1 MDGARV
7 DALTRALTDIRSRRG
22 ALASMLAGLLGLLGL
37 TEAAAKKKQ
46 KKDKKPKKGNKSK
59 KGSKGNKSRGKGGG
73 GKPPV
78 DPGDGSE
85 GALDPEEAAFFTLL
99 NNHRAA
105 NGRPPLGHNGKLG
118 AAAEAHSLDMA
129 SNNFFDHVGSGG
141 STPESRMIAHGYTP
155 GANAENIAAGNASA
169 QATFTQWQNS
179 PDHNATMLSS
189 AYTETGIGRAYDPS
203 SVYGWYWTNTFAKP
217 A

>member
-1 MDGARV
+1 MDDARA
-7 DALTRALTDIRSRRG
+7 DALTRALTPLRSRRG
-22 ALASMLAGLLGLLGL
+22 ALASMLGGALGLLGL
-37 TEAAAKKKQ
+37 AETAAKKK
-46 KKDKKPKKGNKSK
+46 KKGKKPKKGK
-59 KGSKGNKSRGKGGG
+59 KGNQGNQGNKGRGNNGG

-85 GALDPEEAAFFTLL
+85 AALDPEEAAFFTLL

-105 NGRPPLGHNGKLG
+105 NGRSPLGHDGKLG

-129 SNNFFDHVGSGG
+129 SNGFFDHVNLAGDDW
-141 STPESRMIAHGYTP
+141 EDRIIAHGYSP
-155 GANAENIAAGNASA
+155 GANAENIAAGNSSA
-169 QATFTQWQNS
+169 QATFTQWKNS
-179 PDHNATMLSS
+179 SLHNANMLSS

-203 SVYGWYWTNTFAKP
+203 SAYGWYWTNTFAKP

>member
-7 DALTRALTDIRSRRG
+7 DALTRALTAIRSRRG
-22 ALASMLAGLLGLLGL
+22 ALASILGGALGLLGS
-37 TEAAAKKKQ
+37 TEAAARKKKS
-46 KKDKKPKKGNKSK
+46 KKSKKGKKGNK
-59 KGSKGNKSRGKGGG
+59 GRGKGSGG
-73 GKPPV
+73 TPPV

-85 GALDPEEAAFFTLL
+85 AALDAEEAAFFTLL

-105 NGRPPLGHNGKLG
+105 NGRPALGHQSQLG

-129 SNNFFDHVGSGG
+129 TNGFFDHVNLAGDDWKD
-141 STPESRMIAHGYTP
+141 RIIAHGYSP
-155 GANAENIAAGNASA
+155 GANAENIAAGNSSA
-169 QATFTQWQNS
+169 QATFTQWKNS
-179 PDHNATMLSS
+179 SLHNANMLSS

-203 SVYGWYWTNTFAKP
+203 SLYGWYWTNTFATP